1 MIRRGIAL
9 DIVLKKLG
17 ITTAVTRHRR
27 GLVLIC
33 PSVHTTPRLHT

>member
-1 MIRRGIAL
+1 MMIRRGIAL

-27 GLVLIC
+27 GL
-33 PSVHTTPRLHT
+33 S